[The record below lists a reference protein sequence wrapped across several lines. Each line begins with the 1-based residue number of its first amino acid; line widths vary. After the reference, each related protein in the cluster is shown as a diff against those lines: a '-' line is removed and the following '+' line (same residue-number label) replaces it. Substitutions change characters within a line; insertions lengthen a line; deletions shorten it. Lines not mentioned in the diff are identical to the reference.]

1 MKLETILDRMFPGH
15 LDKSLPMFSDL
26 QLTSMVRQT
35 YVVGEDIPDIWA
47 KTKIPDESND
57 INEIL
62 KNLRKENPAI
72 LRAFTETALKAYF
85 SNPLVLA
92 PLQNGHVVLFPNA
105 KVLDEIDYDLLIPVI
120 EKYDGKIAP

>member
-1 MKLETILDRMFPGH
+1 MNLETILDRMFPGH

-62 KNLRKENPAI
+62 KNLRKENPVI
-72 LRAFTETALKAYF
+72 LRAFMETALKAYF

-92 PLQNGHVVLFPNA
+92 PLQNGHAVLFPNA
-105 KVLDEIDYDLLIPVI
+105 KVLDEIDCDLLIPVI